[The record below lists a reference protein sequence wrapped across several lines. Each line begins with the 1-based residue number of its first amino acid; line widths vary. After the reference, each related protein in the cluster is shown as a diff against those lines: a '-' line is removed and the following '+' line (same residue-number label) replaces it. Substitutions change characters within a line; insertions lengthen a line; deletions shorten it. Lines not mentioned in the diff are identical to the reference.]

1 MSRLNDFKKWWSH
14 AFAVEDSTQEWSV
27 QERELVERLARFVVR
42 RRMTTP
48 ALMVLET
55 GRPLNFI
62 GSQFLVF
69 LSPFLKFVFNPAECD
84 RFTEILQKRH
94 SINFII
100 DAIIERENHE

>member
-1 MSRLNDFKKWWSH
+1 MSHLNDFKTWWAH
-14 AFAVEDSTQEWSV
+14 AFAVDDPAQEWSA

-48 ALMVLET
+48 ALMALET

-69 LSPFLKFVFNPAECD
+69 LSPFLKFIFSPAECD
-84 RFTEILQKRH
+84 LFAEILQKRH
-94 SINFII
+94 SIDFII
-100 DAIIERENHE
+100 DTIVERENHE